1 MGRDERDWCKRE
13 KVMGF
18 EVSAKTGEG
27 IHEAIEEIVEKLIA
41 VKPKVQKQQILMT
54 LNEKSL
60 YKPKKNCCK

>member
-41 VKPKVQKQQILMT
+41 VKPKVQK
-54 LNEKSL
+54 
-60 YKPKKNCCK
+60 